1 LRVLRKRVEKKL
13 FLWGETVYKFA
24 HISDCHI
31 GANREPALESLELA
45 AFAKALDICIQEKVD
60 FILITGD
67 LFHANIPDMRA
78 ANEAV
83 KKMKEVRDKG
93 IPIYV
98 IYGSHDYSPNQ
109 TSMIDILDSAGLIK
123 KIVKGKVVEGK
134 LKLEFFEDP
143 KTKAK
148 LTGISARKVG
158 LEKNYFEILDRETL
172 EKERGFRIFA
182 FHSAVS
188 ELKPEFLAEME
199 AIPVSFLPKGFE
211 YYAGGHIHQYCEAGF
226 PNYERIAY
234 PGTLFAG
241 YPRDFEQSAKGVKRG
256 FLIVYFEDKVKD
268 VRFHEVKVC
277 DYVYFEYDVSNKNS
291 VQARTDLLEKLGKL
305 DVQGKLVIVKV
316 KGELSGG
323 KTSDISASEIRS
335 RLIEKGAINVIVNR
349 YGLTSKEYAAI
360 KVMGEDIQTIEN
372 KLLRENIGKV
382 KVSNEELKGEK
393 GAKLASDLLRI
404 LRQEQKLSESK
415 KDYTER
421 IQKMAVEILGLEE
434 VFK

>member
-1 LRVLRKRVEKKL
+1 M
-13 FLWGETVYKFA
+13 YKFA

-31 GANREPALESLELA
+31 GANREPALESLELT
-45 AFAKALDICIQEKVD
+45 AFSKALDTCIREKVD

-67 LFHANIPDMRA
+67 LFHANIPDIRV

-83 KKMKEVRDKG
+83 RKMKEVRDEG

-109 TSMIDILDSAGLIK
+109 TSMVDVLDSAGLIK
-123 KIVKGKVVEGK
+123 KIVKGKVIEGK

-172 EKERGFRIFA
+172 EKEKGFKIFA
-182 FHSAVS
+182 FHSALS

-199 AIPVSFLPKGFE
+199 AIPLSFLPKGFN
-211 YYAGGHIHQYCEAGF
+211 YYAGGHIHQYCEASF
-226 PNYERIAY
+226 PGYERIAY

-256 FLIVYFEDKVKD
+256 FIIVHFGDKVEEVK
-268 VRFHEVKVC
+268 FHEVSVC
-277 DYVYFEYDVSNKNS
+277 NYTYFEYDVTNKNS
-291 VQARTDLLEKLGKL
+291 IQARTDLLEKLNKI
-305 DVQGKLVIVKV
+305 DVHGKLVMVKI

-323 KTSDISASEIRS
+323 KTSDISASEIRTM
-335 RLIEKGAINVIVNR
+335 LIERGAIHVILNR
-349 YGLTSKEYAAI
+349 YALTSKEYVAV

-372 KLLRENIGKV
+372 KLLRENIGIV

-393 GAKLASDLLRI
+393 GTKLASDLLRI

-415 KDYTER
+415 KDYMER